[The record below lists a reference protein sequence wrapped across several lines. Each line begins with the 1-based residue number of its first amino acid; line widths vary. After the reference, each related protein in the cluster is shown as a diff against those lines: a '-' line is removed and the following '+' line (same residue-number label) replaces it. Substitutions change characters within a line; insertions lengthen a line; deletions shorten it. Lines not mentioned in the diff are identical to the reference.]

1 VARLVVDEGR
11 TLGDAL
17 HRAAQDNGTRIRSG
31 DVDLEELRTQI
42 NEYRT
47 LFRPAQLAV
56 LRANRTLALEAMR
69 SLQAFDPRLFG
80 SLVHGDGPVDTIRLL
95 LTADTP
101 ESVMLALGD
110 MHIPWREDETALML
124 SPEGSEMRPALR
136 FQAGDA
142 EVELV
147 IVSER
152 DRRRSPRDLLG
163 RQPMRLLTAAQLR
176 TLIAGADDA

>member
-11 TLGDAL
+11 TLADAL
-17 HRAAQDNGTRIRSG
+17 HRAAQETGARLRGG
-31 DVDLEELRTQI
+31 DVDLEALRTQI
-42 NEYRT
+42 NEYRA

-69 SLQAFDPRLFG
+69 SLQEFDPRLFG
-80 SLVHGDGPVDTIRLL
+80 SLVHGDGPLDTIRLI

-101 ESVMLALGD
+101 ESVMLALSD
-110 MHIPWREDETALML
+110 RHIPWREDETALML
-124 SPEGSEMRPALR
+124 SSEGSEVRPSLR

-152 DRRRSPRDLLG
+152 DRRRAPRDLLG
-163 RQPMRLLTAAQLR
+163 RQPMRLLTATQLQA
-176 TLIAGADDA
+176 LIAETDDA